1 VPLVLGCLG
10 RIAAVGDRRSILITG
25 CSSPQGIG
33 FATARSLARDGHSVH
48 ATVRNHQHDAEL
60 LEGLDEPITV
70 HELDLLDRESMK
82 RTLEELLAAEPTL
95 DVLINNAG
103 YGLIGGIEQV
113 DLDRAR
119 ANFETNFFGTMA
131 LIQEVA
137 PIMRRQHGGHIVNI
151 STIFSAGLC
160 VPGIGY
166 YCATKSA
173 LETAC
178 QALAIEL
185 APWNVR
191 VTNYEPGPVMT
202 ELEREWGN
210 RLVKGEDPRAT
221 LSDELYA
228 WVLSDESPSPQSPAE
243 VGEDICRL
251 IESASPGLA
260 EQSGVASRE
269 YVAAALRDPT
279 RVAEL
284 TPLLEAFARTR
295 TNAAEASPGS
305 VS

>member
-1 VPLVLGCLG
+1 VEDG
-10 RIAAVGDRRSILITG
+10 RSILITG
-25 CSSPQGIG
+25 CSSTQGIG
-33 FATARSLARDGHSVH
+33 FAAARALARAGHSVH
-48 ATVRNHQHDAEL
+48 ATVRNHAHDAEL
-60 LEGLDEPITV
+60 LEGLGEPITV
-70 HELDLLDRESMK
+70 HELDLLDVRSMK
-82 RTLEELLAAEPTL
+82 RTLEELLMATPTL

-131 LIQEVA
+131 LIQEIA
-137 PIMRRQHGGHIVNI
+137 PIMRRQRSGHIVNV

-166 YCATKSA
+166 YCASKSA

-191 VTNYEPGPVMT
+191 VTNYQPGPVMT
-202 ELEREWGN
+202 ELEREWGD
-210 RLVKGEDPRAT
+210 RLPKGEDPRPT

-228 WVLSDESPSPQSPAE
+228 WVLGDESPTPQSPAD
-243 VGEDICRL
+243 VGEDIRRL
-251 IESASPGLA
+251 IESESSGLA
-260 EQSGVASRE
+260 EQSGDASRG

-279 RVAEL
+279 RMTEL

-295 TNAAEASPGS
+295 ANAAEASPGS